1 MKTEILHGDCLDL
14 LPTLPDNS
22 VDSIVTDPPY
32 HLTELPHLRQ
42 GNIPAGGF
50 NNPRT
55 AQGKLA
61 RAGFMGKNWDGG
73 DISFRPDVWLECYR
87 VLKPGGHIAVFGGS
101 RTHHRIWCAVE
112 DAGFEIRDTIM
123 WITSQGFPKSLNVSK
138 AIDKHLGYEREV
150 VGASPRHGGG
160 VAFAEGHGGFN
171 TEVGSITAPASPE
184 AKHWDGWGTAI
195 KPAHE
200 PILLA
205 RKPLSE
211 KTVAQNVLKWGTGA
225 INIDACRVEAGDEY
239 TYPEI
244 SGGKR
249 TVESGFAQSGV
260 PAFHNGTDGGRAA
273 SHALGRWPA
282 NVCYD
287 GSDEVL
293 EAFFQFGERRSAYPG
308 RQDLADAYQ
317 GSEVITGSFGG
328 SRSGPCQSDS
338 GTAARFFYCAKAS
351 KADRAGSKHPTVK
364 PIKLMEWLIRLVTP
378 LNGMV
383 LDPFAGSGTTGEA
396 ALAGGYDATL
406 IEREDEY
413 IADIKRR
420 FSL

>member
-1 MKTEILHGDCLDL
+1 MRTEILHGDCLDL

-22 VDSIVTDPPY
+22 IDSIVTDPPY
-32 HLTELPHLRQ
+32 HLSELPHLRQ
-42 GNIPAGGF
+42 GGNIPAGGF

-55 AQGKLA
+55 PEGKLA
-61 RAGFMGKNWDGG
+61 RAGFMGKIWDGG

-87 VLKPGGHIAVFGGS
+87 VLKPGGHIVVFGGS
-101 RTHHRIWCAVE
+101 RTHHRIWCAIE

-123 WITSQGFPKSLNVSK
+123 WLYGSGFPKSLNVSK

-225 INIDACRVEAGDEY
+225 INIDACRIATNWETDPTRRGWQGGNSRENYHPDVDFGGSKGDRVAMPNQAG
-239 TYPEI
+239 
-244 SGGKR
+244 R
-249 TVESGFAQSGV
+249 F
-260 PAFHNGTDGGRAA
+260 
-273 SHALGRWPA
+273 PA
-282 NVCYD
+282 NVCHD

-293 EAFFQFGERRSAYPG
+293 EAFFQFGEKKGPGGKAGPGLKGTGDGVTYLSIKAQGQVYPMEH
-308 RQDLADAYQ
+308 
-317 GSEVITGSFGG
+317 GS
-328 SRSGPCQSDS
+328 
-338 GTAARFFYCAKAS
+338 AARFFYAAKAS

-364 PIKLMEWLIRLVTP
+364 PIKLLQWLIRLVTP

-396 ALAGGYDATL
+396 ALAGGYAATL